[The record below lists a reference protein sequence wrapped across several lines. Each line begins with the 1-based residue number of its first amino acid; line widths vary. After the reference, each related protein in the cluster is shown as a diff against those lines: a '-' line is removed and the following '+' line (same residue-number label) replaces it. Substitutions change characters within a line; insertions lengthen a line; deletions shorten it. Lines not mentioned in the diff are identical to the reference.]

1 MTPSLFDGTKHCR
14 GVLLARRSVMARTQ
28 RRKDK
33 NKKKPPPRSRSEGTV
48 GVERDPK
55 LNNPDATPGTGML
68 PPIGDDDSNMQPSS

>member
-1 MTPSLFDGTKHCR
+1 MT
-14 GVLLARRSVMARTQ
+14 RTQ
-28 RRKDK
+28 GRKG
-33 NKKKPPPRSRSEGTV
+33 KKKPAPRSPSEGTV

>member
-1 MTPSLFDGTKHCR
+1 
-14 GVLLARRSVMARTQ
+14 MARTQ

-33 NKKKPPPRSRSEGTV
+33 KKPAPRPSSKGTV

-68 PPIGDDDSNMQPSS
+68 PPIGDDDSNMQPSG